1 MDDREPASL
10 PYAFH
15 PPFPATEIMQ
25 RGRLGAQE
33 PIGPVGETGVV
44 GSTKSESNHESD
56 LAISHEFH
64 LAISFDAAAP
74 TQAKARTTQLQQT
87 RRAAVPAMDIFDL
100 DLNPE
105 LA

>member
-44 GSTKSESNHESD
+44 GSTKGTLSIKLWVSIPHILHQPFRLTPPPPHKREPD
-56 LAISHEFH
+56 LPKCF
-64 LAISFDAAAP
+64 
-74 TQAKARTTQLQQT
+74 
-87 RRAAVPAMDIFDL
+87 
-100 DLNPE
+100 LNNLEGP
-105 LA
+105 

>member
-25 RGRLGAQE
+25 RGRLGSQE

-44 GSTKSESNHESD
+44 GTKGKSCPRLNLS
-56 LAISHEFH
+56 ISYEFR
-64 LAISFDAAAP
+64 LVIPFDATAP
-74 TQAKARTTQLQQT
+74 AETRARATQLAQQT